1 MIQPNKHGVYPDH
14 FAEHVTFSV
23 GSKASCDIAILE
35 VEGEWLVSVDYDFK
49 LGDMSCGGGPLMR
62 DECPHTSR
70 LSALTYGLDCAL
82 RHFHTRERWGCAT
95 PKQVQVSI
103 EMNSKI
109 SNYRANL
116 SGDVTALP
124 VGTQLGMF
132 EVSA

>member
-1 MIQPNKHGVYPDH
+1 VSEPNKHGVYPDH

-23 GSKASCDIAILE
+23 GNKASCDIAILE
-35 VEGEWLVSVDYDFK
+35 VEGEWLVSVDHAFTF
-49 LGDMSCGGGPLMR
+49 GDMSSGGGPLMR
-62 DECPHTSR
+62 DEDPHTSR

-103 EMNSKI
+103 QMNSQI

-116 SGDVTALP
+116 SGDSSALP
-124 VGTQLGMF
+124 VGIQLSMF
-132 EVSA
+132 EALA